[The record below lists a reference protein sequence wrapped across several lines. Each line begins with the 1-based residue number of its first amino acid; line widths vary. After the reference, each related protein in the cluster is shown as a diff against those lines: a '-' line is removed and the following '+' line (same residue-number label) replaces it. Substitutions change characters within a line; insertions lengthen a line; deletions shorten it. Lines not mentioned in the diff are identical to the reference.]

1 MDSYLCLCYRNV
13 EAAIANRRQ
22 FKSPVTHLSA
32 DSTIEW
38 LLCSKWNN
46 ECRPVPIFVLVFAV
60 NLPSLVRSL
69 QLRWQLLFGFTY
81 ILRNCSEHC
90 RHQYQTTPR
99 NWKPTASG
107 KFCVWRRFPRQH
119 LEAALTT
126 VEMRVPPPPQKNT
139 FVSWW
144 LFFINR
150 QPEPKLREV
159 CAVTPW
165 RRAWRASDGY
175 YFNESKIMSR
185 GAGRVCRLAATV
197 TIVHST
203 MLCSVLHWGFFFHNQ
218 NTLTF

>member
-126 VEMRVPPPPQKNT
+126 VEMRVPPPPKKHICFLMT
-139 FVSWW
+139 FFYKSATWAEAAGSV
-144 LFFINR
+144 R
-150 QPEPKLREV
+150 RD
-159 CAVTPW
+159 AV
-165 RRAWRASDGY
+165 ASC
-175 YFNESKIMSR
+175 M
-185 GAGRVCRLAATV
+185 ACVGRLLLQW
-197 TIVHST
+197 I
-203 MLCSVLHWGFFFHNQ
+203 
-218 NTLTF
+218 